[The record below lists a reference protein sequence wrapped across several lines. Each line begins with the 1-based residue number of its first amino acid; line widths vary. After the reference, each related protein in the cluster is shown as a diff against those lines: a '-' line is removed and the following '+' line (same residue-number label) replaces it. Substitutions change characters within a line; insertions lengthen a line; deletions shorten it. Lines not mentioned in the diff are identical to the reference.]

1 MVRAIPDILAQIVE
15 TKRRELVGLTRDRS
29 AIEQAAAAST
39 AGRRPFRSALESR
52 AVSVIAEIKR
62 ASPSKGVLS
71 GDFRP
76 AAIAVEYEQGGA
88 AALSVLTDTA
98 YFMGSLDHLKAARG
112 ATMLP
117 VLRKDFTI
125 DEFQVAEAAANG
137 ADAILLIAA
146 LLTGKQLR
154 RYREAAEAYAIDAL
168 VEVHDEAELD
178 AALDSGAAIVG
189 VNSRNLRTFEVNLDV
204 AVRLGEKIPDGVVKV
219 AESGIRSAADI
230 ERLRTVNYRGFLVG
244 EHLMRAG
251 DPRQA
256 LRELIR

>member
-15 TKRRELVGLTRDRS
+15 TKRRELAGLACDRR
-29 AIEQAAAAST
+29 AIERAAAAST
-39 AGRRPFRSALESR
+39 AGRRHFRSALESR
-52 AVSVIAEIKR
+52 PVSVIAEIKR

-71 GDFRP
+71 EDFRP
-76 AAIAVEYEQGGA
+76 AVIAAEYEQGGA
-88 AALSVLTDTA
+88 STLSVLTDSA
-98 YFMGSLDHLKAARG
+98 YFKGSLDDLKAARS
-112 ATMLP
+112 ATKLP

-146 LLTGKQLR
+146 LLSESELR
-154 RYREAAEAYAIDAL
+154 RYREAAEAYAMDAI

-178 AALDSGAAIVG
+178 AALGSGAAIVG

-230 ERLRTVNYRGFLVG
+230 ARLRAVNYRGFLVG

-256 LRELIR
+256 LRELLR